1 MVICG
6 QRCAHFLRN
15 GKLVLCI
22 FKRMYGVETK
32 TAADIIKKLCVN
44 NNPLSQARLY
54 INLERRNFHKTLNLK
69 YRLQMTVLE
78 EFNYNYAGT
87 GFYIISM
94 HLTPVY
100 KFIQRKKN
108 MHQNAGYMGLR
119 ICLWFLTLQIKVSDI
134 NI

>member
-100 KFIQRKKN
+100 KFIQRKKKHASKCWLYGIEN
-108 MHQNAGYMGLR
+108 LFVIFNAVDKSQRY
-119 ICLWFLTLQIKVSDI
+119 
-134 NI
+134 